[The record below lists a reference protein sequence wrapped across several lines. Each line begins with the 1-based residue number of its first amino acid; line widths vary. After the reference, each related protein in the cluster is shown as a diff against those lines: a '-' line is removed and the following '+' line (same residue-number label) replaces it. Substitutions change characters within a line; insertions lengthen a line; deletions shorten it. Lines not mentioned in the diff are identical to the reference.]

1 MAERNP
7 LGADASLSGGLTSP
21 ATSASLSGP
30 WAFLVQNAETGV
42 RQQLRVD
49 ADAGEW
55 RKDSTF
61 PKLREREWRGEEEE
75 GASLDSSATP
85 PPADLVAWPTRAD
98 SFSSRRHCLRRSV
111 WSLRTSSTF

>member
-7 LGADASLSGGLTSP
+7 LGADASSLSGGLTSP

-49 ADAGEW
+49 ADAGELAK
-55 RKDSTF
+55 RFDLSETE
-61 PKLREREWRGEEEE
+61 RERGEGGGGGREP
-75 GASLDSSATP
+75 GQQRDSP
-85 PPADLVAWPTRAD
+85 PPCRPGGLTH
-98 SFSSRRHCLRRSV
+98 SS
-111 WSLRTSSTF
+111 

>member
-1 MAERNP
+1 MCEREREGDRGGGYAMAERNP

-21 ATSASLSGP
+21 ATNASLSGP

-55 RKDSTF
+55 VAKRSDLSETE
-61 PKLREREWRGEEEE
+61 REREEEEE

-85 PPADLVAWPTRAD
+85 PPPPADLVA
-98 SFSSRRHCLRRSV
+98 
-111 WSLRTSSTF
+111 

>member
-1 MAERNP
+1 MCEREREGDRDGGYAMAERNP
-7 LGADASLSGGLTSP
+7 LGADASSLSGGLTSP

-61 PKLREREWRGEEEE
+61 PKLREREGRGEEE
-75 GASLDSSATP
+75 GASLDCSATP
-85 PPADLVAWPTRAD
+85 PPPCRPGG
-98 SFSSRRHCLRRSV
+98 
-111 WSLRTSSTF
+111 